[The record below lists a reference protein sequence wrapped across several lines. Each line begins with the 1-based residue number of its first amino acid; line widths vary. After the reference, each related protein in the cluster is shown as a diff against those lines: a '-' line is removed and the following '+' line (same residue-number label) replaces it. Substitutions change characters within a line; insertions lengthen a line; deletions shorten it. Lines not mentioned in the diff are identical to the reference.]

1 MFDLNKMMGQFKEA
15 QTKMQELQE
24 EIAVM
29 TTSAEAG
36 AGMVK
41 VTVNGRRQI
50 VSLEIDPDLVKPD
63 DREMLQ
69 DLVVAAVNKALADM
83 ETIAKDE
90 MQKRASSMFNIP
102 GLNLGGGFPF

>member
-24 EIAVM
+24 EIARM

-50 VSLEIDPDLVKPD
+50 VSLEIDPDLVKPE
-63 DREMLQ
+63 DRGMLQ
-69 DLVVAAVNKALADM
+69 DLVVAAVNKAMNDM
-83 ETIAKDE
+83 ETISKDE
-90 MQKRASSMFNIP
+90 MQKRAAGMFNIP
-102 GLNLGGGFPF
+102 GLNLGGGFPV